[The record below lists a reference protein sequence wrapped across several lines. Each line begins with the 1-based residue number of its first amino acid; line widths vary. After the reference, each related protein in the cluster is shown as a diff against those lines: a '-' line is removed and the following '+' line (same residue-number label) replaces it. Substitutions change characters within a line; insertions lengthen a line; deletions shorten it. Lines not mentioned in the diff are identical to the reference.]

1 MERYI
6 SSLPGGLDA
15 YPEHLQKATVVQQ
28 FATEMPSAKL
38 IGQLPPALEPL
49 IMPNL
54 SPSSWVSEVKANALL
69 MAVRDV
75 CYADDDSFVAA
86 AMRANRRLLTGP
98 IYRVLM
104 KVISP
109 SFMVKNCGSRW
120 AMFHQGIHLVPS
132 MESKQSARMTI
143 TFPVGLV
150 PQLIIRAYAT
160 AFQVS
165 IEAAGAKNATSKIVS
180 HDLVHSTFEVHWS

>member
-1 MERYI
+1 
-6 SSLPGGLDA
+6 
-15 YPEHLQKATVVQQ
+15 VVQQ

-38 IGQLPPALEPL
+38 IGQLPPGLEPL

-54 SPSSWVSEVKANALL
+54 SPSSWVSEAKANALL

-75 CYADDDSFVAA
+75 CYPDDDSFVAA

-109 SFMVKNCGSRW
+109 GFMVKNSGSRW
-120 AMFHQGIHLVPS
+120 AMFHQGISLLPL
-132 MESKQSARMTI
+132 MESKFSARMTM

-150 PQLIIRAYAT
+150 PALIIRAYAT
-160 AFQVS
+160 AFQVA
-165 IEAAGAKNATSKIVS
+165 IEASGGKNVTCPIVS
-180 HDLVHSTFEVHWS
+180 HDLVHFTFEARWS